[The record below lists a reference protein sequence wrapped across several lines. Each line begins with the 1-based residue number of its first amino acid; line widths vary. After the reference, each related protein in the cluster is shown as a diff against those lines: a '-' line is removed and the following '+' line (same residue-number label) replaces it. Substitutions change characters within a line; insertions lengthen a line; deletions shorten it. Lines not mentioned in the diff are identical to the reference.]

1 LEIISD
7 VSAPTTRSFDRR
19 EISSSRPEMNSYR
32 RIGDQIDI
40 LGESPIW
47 HEREQALY

>member
-1 LEIISD
+1 
-7 VSAPTTRSFDRR
+7 
-19 EISSSRPEMNSYR
+19 MNRYR

-47 HEREQALY
+47 HEREGALYWVDVRRPAIRRLDHITATSSPGTCRA